1 MLSVVWVRIKTACFS
16 IKVAKAVCL
25 DSKRHAV
32 TGRADAY
39 TVEKLYI
46 VQEKIEVCLLFI
58 WGWKVNIT
66 SISWL
71 YDIDFMRSVFG

>member
-1 MLSVVWVRIKTACFS
+1 MRIKTACFS

-39 TVEKLYI
+39 TVEKLHI
-46 VQEKIEVCLLFI
+46 VKEKNWKSACCLYEA
-58 WGWKVNIT
+58 GKST
-66 SISWL
+66 SADCMTLIL
-71 YDIDFMRSVFG
+71 

>member
-1 MLSVVWVRIKTACFS
+1 MRIKTDCVS

-39 TVEKLYI
+39 TVEKLHI
-46 VQEKIEVCLLFI
+46 VTEKIEVCVLF
-58 WGWKVNIT
+58 
-66 SISWL
+66 
-71 YDIDFMRSVFG
+71 M

>member
-1 MLSVVWVRIKTACFS
+1 MRIKTACFS

-39 TVEKLYI
+39 TVEKPAYCEGKKLKSACCLY
-46 VQEKIEVCLLFI
+46 EAGKSTLLASADCMTLI
-58 WGWKVNIT
+58 
-66 SISWL
+66 L
-71 YDIDFMRSVFG
+71 